1 MSQNLIAQA
10 GDIFGKIEAPAEI
23 TEGYGVLGASGAGGG
38 LTGFISN
45 IIALITMVGG
55 LWALFNILYFGFEII
70 SSGGDSKKLAEAG
83 GKFSNTFI
91 GVAIMVAAP
100 LLAALIGFFFFGD
113 SSKLLSPTIAGPGS
127 FLGN

>member
-10 GDIFGKIEAPAEI
+10 GEIFGKIEAPVEV
-23 TEGYGVLGASGAGGG
+23 TEGYGVLGAASGGG
-38 LTGFISN
+38 ITGFISN
-45 IIALITMVGG
+45 IIALITLVGG
-55 LWALFNILYFGFEII
+55 LWALFNILFFGFEIV

-83 GKFSNTFI
+83 TKFSNTFLGI
-91 GVAIMVAAP
+91 AIMVSAP